1 MAQNLTTKQDH
12 WQPRTFSKYTFSSQV
27 CNKKASGV
35 HRNLAIIGWMLLC
48 LPPLLV
54 FQTWMDSGAE
64 KMWEITILFQGKN

>member
-1 MAQNLTTKQDH
+1 
-12 WQPRTFSKYTFSSQV
+12 
-27 CNKKASGV
+27 
-35 HRNLAIIGWMLLC
+35 MLLC